1 MKRIILSASVLI
13 LILLLT
19 ACLKPDPI
27 DTAFASD
34 VYLMD
39 VLETGAYARDVY
51 VVDETIF
58 VAASQIGN
66 QIWQE
71 QSDGTVEKIFEH
83 KFRSVN

>member
-19 ACLKPDPI
+19 TCLKPDPI
-27 DTAFASD
+27 DTSFASD

-51 VVDETIF
+51 VHDGAIL
-58 VAASQIGN
+58 VAASQAGN
-66 QIWQE
+66 QSWQE
-71 QSDGTVEKIFEH
+71 KSDG
-83 KFRSVN
+83 SV